1 MDPIVIII
9 IGIAFLLIF
18 IPLVFWFASVGAKGA
33 SKNYKQF
40 KENEATINKKLEND
54 GFVATTDI
62 VLSKTIIALY
72 KGMKTVSREQQAIQK
87 FLLDSKNERFAICTY
102 TNATIKYFNFS
113 DVKSFDVVESGRSSK
128 STTLASGVSAPIGN
142 NGFRTGLGSASTTTQ
157 EYVKSLQFVI
167 YTNDIDNPTYTIDLL
182 AGGTTLGHMMG
193 ANKNT
198 QSVDYE
204 YALEVLQSLKSI
216 FTNITEFKA

>member
-9 IGIAFLLIF
+9 IGVLALAFV
-18 IPLVFWFASVGAKGA
+18 PLAFWFASVGAKGA

-40 KENEATINKKLEND
+40 KENETIINKKLEDD

-102 TNATIKYFNFS
+102 TNATIKYFNFG
-113 DVKSFDVVESGRSSK
+113 DIKSFDVVESGRSSK
-128 STTLASGVSAPIGN
+128 STTLTSGVSAPIGN

-182 AGGTTLGHMMG
+182 AGGTSLGHMMG

-204 YALEVLQSLKSI
+204 YALEVLQRLKSI
-216 FTNITEFKA
+216 FTNITESKS